1 MKSFIGFAVGCAA
14 LLSVGTHAQAQ
25 ECVGDCNEDGE
36 VLVNE
41 LISGVNIALGSA
53 SVDTCPSF
61 DVNGD
66 GEVSISELIQAVNIA
81 LGAPCEPIVD
91 GVCGDGEMNVEGET
105 CDDGNN
111 FGGDDCAANC
121 TEEDARA
128 GVFDST
134 KTMAVVQTQ
143 AFPITLNIS
152 GSQTFRTGKLR
163 NTAVET
169 AAGDSFA
176 PGEIP
181 VVIKSDELLFD
192 PVSVPGLVCAC
203 VRGIPVEQFGPGISA
218 QGKIGCGEN
227 GLTDID
233 YLLTQDHNTTPGSPG
248 NKAVG
253 GSPDDAEC
261 DNTAELPGG
270 VIATACAEGEG
281 DTCSL
286 PSNLHTGVC
295 IGPRTLTPS
304 GGMAPRGSAII
315 LNNSSISLLQDAGN
329 CAEKRNPNGS
339 CTYPQYGPDCQP
351 CTADDEIMQAA
362 NLLPTTTGKS
372 AAAVYDLNNDGTG
385 AIMAEGQSCF
395 GAPCQTFGEGST
407 FDCDELANDPTGGL
421 SGGSIS
427 VSFPSIDAAQIGDN
441 VTTTVFF
448 NQ

>member
-1 MKSFIGFAVGCAA
+1 MKSFIWFAVGCAA
-14 LLSVGTHAQAQ
+14 LLSVGTRAQAQ
-25 ECVGDCNEDGE
+25 CIGDCNGDGE

-53 SVDTCPSF
+53 ELSTCPAF
-61 DVNGD
+61 DEDGD
-66 GEVSISELIQAVNIA
+66 GEVSISELIKAVNIA
-81 LGAPCEPIVD
+81 LGAPCGGGD
-91 GVCGDGEMNVEGET
+91 GKCGDGQMNVDGET

-111 FGGDDCAANC
+111 FGGDGCAANC

-152 GSQTFRTGKLR
+152 GSQTFRTGKAR
-163 NTAVET
+163 DTAVET
-169 AAGDSFA
+169 VEGDSFA
-176 PGEIP
+176 PGEMP
-181 VVIKSDELLFD
+181 VVIKATELLFD

-203 VRGIPVEQFGPGISA
+203 VRGVPVESFGPGISA

-227 GLTDID
+227 GLTDIS
-233 YLLTQDHNTTPGSPG
+233 YVLSQDHNTTPGSPG
-248 NKAVG
+248 NKAAG

-261 DNTAELPGG
+261 DNTTELPGG
-270 VIATACAEGEG
+270 VTASACKEGEG

-295 IGPRTLTPS
+295 IGPRTLTPA

-339 CTYPQYGPDCQP
+339 CTFPQYGPDCQP
-351 CTADDEIMQAA
+351 CTADDEIMQDA

-372 AAAVYDLNNDGTG
+372 SAVVYDLNNDGTG
-385 AIMAEGQSCF
+385 AIMGEGQSCF
-395 GAPCQTFGEGST
+395 GVPCQTTGNGSI

-427 VSFPSIDAAQIGDN
+427 VSFPAIDSAQIGDN